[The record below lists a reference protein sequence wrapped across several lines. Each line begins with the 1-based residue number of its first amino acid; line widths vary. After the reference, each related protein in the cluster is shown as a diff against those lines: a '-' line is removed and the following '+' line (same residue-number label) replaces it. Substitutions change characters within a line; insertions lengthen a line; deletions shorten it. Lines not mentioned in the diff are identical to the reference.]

1 MGFIR
6 NILFL
11 FFLSAGSLF
20 AQEDAILWRAENALQ
35 WGDFRAA
42 PPAGK
47 KVAATT
53 ASGLSYNYS
62 AKGVGGKYKLDFQV
76 DAFFY
81 PDKSW
86 YHPDL
91 VDSVILSH
99 EQLHFD
105 ISELYARKF
114 RKILSQRVFSENVR
128 EEVKELFA
136 EINRELS
143 LFQDRYDL
151 ETDFSRNRG
160 AQLEWNARISRELG
174 KDL

>member
-6 NILFL
+6 YIFIFA
-11 FFLSAGSLF
+11 FFYTWSIP
-20 AQEDAILWRAENALQ
+20 AQEETILWKAENALQ
-35 WGDFRAA
+35 WEDFKAA

-53 ASGLSYNYS
+53 ASGLSYNYK
-62 AKGVGGKYKLDFQV
+62 ARGVAGKYKLDFQV
-76 DAFFY
+76 VTFFY
-81 PDKSW
+81 PQKSW

-91 VDSVILSH
+91 VDSVILTH

-114 RKILSQRVFSENVR
+114 RKMLSERIFSKNVK
-128 EEVKELFA
+128 EEVRRLFT

-143 LFQDRYDL
+143 LL
-151 ETDFSRNRG
+151 H
-160 AQLEWNARISRELG
+160 L
-174 KDL
+174 